1 MTAVSNIVIKRAS
14 CQDAAAMDSLNRRCL
29 PENYPLVEWR
39 AILTLMPAFSYV
51 AYDGDLLVGYSLGMI
66 QPEVKKGV
74 IASIAVDTSH
84 RRKGIGK
91 DLLLASIKSLEDH
104 HVRSIVLNVR
114 ISNVPAQ
121 ALYKTLGFRKHQ
133 LVSKY
138 YQNGEDAYLMKKD
151 VSTEIS

>member
-51 AYDGDLLVGYSLGMI
+51 AYDGDILVGYSLGMI

-84 RRKGIGK
+84 RRKGIAK